1 MFIKKEKH
9 MRNRTQLALGIILIL
24 LGGWLVATKQIP
36 GLQSWVAHNYVW
48 PMWVIGAGAIIL
60 IIGMLVGAPGMAVPA
75 CIVAG
80 VGGILYYQNA
90 TNNFSSWSYLW
101 TLIPGFVGVGSILAG
116 LLGDNT
122 RHNLGQGINALVTS
136 AVLFLIFATV
146 LGGLKLLG
154 SYGLPV
160 ILILL
165 GVYIIARGIMRR

>member
-1 MFIKKEKH
+1 

-36 GLQSWVAHNYVW
+36 QLGSWWAHNYVW
-48 PMWVIGAGAIIL
+48 PIWVIGAGAIIL

-90 TNNFSSWSYLW
+90 TNDFSSWSYLW

-122 RHNLGQGINALVTS
+122 RHNFGQGINALATS

-154 SYGLPV
+154 SYGLPA

-165 GVYIIARGIMRR
+165 GVYIIARGIMRSRRVS

>member
-1 MFIKKEKH
+1 
-9 MRNRTQLALGIILIL
+9 
-24 LGGWLVATKQIP
+24 LVATKQIP
-36 GLQSWVAHNYVW
+36 QLGSWWAHNYVW
-48 PMWVIGAGAIIL
+48 PIWVIGAGAIIL

-90 TNNFSSWSYLW
+90 TNDFSSWSYLW

-122 RHNLGQGINALVTS
+122 RHNLGQGINALATS

-165 GVYIIARGIMRR
+165 GVYIIARGLFRNKERI

>member
-1 MFIKKEKH
+1 

-24 LGGWLVATKQIP
+24 LGGWLVAAKQIP
-36 GLQSWVAHNYVW
+36 ELQTWLSHNYVW

-90 TNNFSSWSYLW
+90 TNDFSSWSYLW

-122 RHNLGQGINALVTS
+122 RRNLSQGINALVTS

-165 GVYIIARGIMRR
+165 GVYIIARGILRK

>member
-1 MFIKKEKH
+1 

-24 LGGWLVATKQIP
+24 LGGWLVAAKQIP
-36 GLQSWVAHNYVW
+36 ELQSWWIYNYVW
-48 PMWVIGAGAIIL
+48 PMWVIGAGVVIL
-60 IIGMLVGAPGMAVPA
+60 IIGMLAGTPGMAVPA

-80 VGGILYYQNA
+80 IGGILYYQNT

-122 RHNLGQGINALVTS
+122 RHNLSHGINALVTS
-136 AVLFLIFATV
+136 AVLFLIFATL

-165 GVYIIARGIMRR
+165 GVYIIVRGLFRNKERI

>member
-1 MFIKKEKH
+1 

-24 LGGWLVATKQIP
+24 LGGWLVAAKQIP
-36 GLQSWVAHNYVW
+36 ELQTWLSHNYVW

-90 TNNFSSWSYLW
+90 TNDFSSWSYLW

-122 RHNLGQGINALVTS
+122 RHNLGQGVNALATS

-165 GVYIIARGIMRR
+165 GVYIIVRGIMRR

>member
-1 MFIKKEKH
+1 

-24 LGGWLVATKQIP
+24 VGGWLVATKQIP
-36 GLQSWVAHNYVW
+36 ELGAWWSHNYVW
-48 PMWVIGAGAIIL
+48 PMWVIGAGALIL

-80 VGGILYYQNA
+80 VGGILYYQNS
-90 TNNFSSWSYLW
+90 TNDFSSWSYLW
-101 TLIPGFVGVGSILAG
+101 TLIPGFVGMGSILAG

-122 RHNLGQGINALVTS
+122 RHNIGQGINALVVS
-136 AVLFLIFATV
+136 AVLFLIFASL

-165 GVYIIARGIMRR
+165 GVYIIVRGIMRR

>member
-1 MFIKKEKH
+1 

-24 LGGWLVATKQIP
+24 LGGWLVAAKQIP
-36 GLQSWVAHNYVW
+36 ELQTWLSHNYVW

-90 TNNFSSWSYLW
+90 TNDFSSWSYLW
-101 TLIPGFVGVGSILAG
+101 TLIPGFVGVGSILTG

-122 RHNLGQGINALVTS
+122 RHNLSNGINALVTS

-146 LGGLKLLG
+146 LGRLKLLG
-154 SYGLPV
+154 SYGLPA

-165 GVYIIARGIMRR
+165 GVYIVARGLFRNKERI

>member
-1 MFIKKEKH
+1 
-9 MRNRTQLALGIILIL
+9 MRNRTQLILGIVLIL

-36 GLQSWVAHNYVW
+36 QLGSWWSHNYVW
-48 PMWVIGAGAIIL
+48 PMWVIGAGAL
-60 IIGMLVGAPGMAVPA
+60 IFIMGMLLGTPGMAVPA

-80 VGGILYYQNA
+80 VGGILYYQNS

-122 RHNLGQGINALVTS
+122 RYNLSRGINALVTS
-136 AVLFLIFATV
+136 AVLFLIFASL
-146 LGGLKLLG
+146 LGGLSLLG

-165 GVYIIARGIMRR
+165 GVYIIVRGIMRR

>member
-1 MFIKKEKH
+1 

-24 LGGWLVATKQIP
+24 LGGWLVAAKQIP
-36 GLQSWVAHNYVW
+36 ELQSWLTYNYVW

-122 RHNLGQGINALVTS
+122 CHNLSQGINALVTS

-165 GVYIIARGIMRR
+165 GVYIIARGLFRNKERI